1 MKLFQSFKMSI
12 KAVMSKKVRSFLT
25 MLGIIIG
32 VAAVMT
38 LVSIT
43 QAQNEKS
50 MEWINAM
57 GTNTV
62 NVYASSW
69 YNPKISAALSEF
81 VTNELADVARGVTPD
96 LQYWGARITYDV
108 KTAQEVR
115 LQFGS
120 ADFGIC
126 KNFTIGQG
134 RDMSYLDVER
144 STRVVVLGSRIK
156 EILFDYKDPIGE
168 WINING
174 ERFMVIGV
182 YQPKFNNQQYSDDDL
197 LVIPYTHTRLMYRQ
211 ARVEQYIIKA
221 KDSESTAVATKRL
234 KEFLSTQFEQEWYYS
249 VWSMDEWR
257 DQMDEMNR
265 GNLIL
270 LGSIAGISL
279 IVGGIGIMNI
289 MLVTVTE
296 RTREIGIRKAI
307 GAERRSIISQFL
319 IEASVLSFIGGLIGA
334 FFGFLATLFWGKIS
348 YDMLVLPNWPM
359 TGAALVFSIG
369 LGIIFGLF
377 PAIKASAL
385 QPVVALRN
393 E

>member
-1 MKLFQSFKMSI
+1 
-12 KAVMSKKVRSFLT
+12 MSKKVRSFLT

-50 MEWINAM
+50 MEWINSM
-57 GTNTV
+57 GTNIV

-69 YNPKISAALSEF
+69 YNPKISSEIEEF
-81 VTNELADVARGVTPD
+81 VTLELADVTKGVTPD
-96 LQYWGARITYDV
+96 IQYWGARITYDV
-108 KTAQEVR
+108 KTAPEVR
-115 LQFGS
+115 MYFGS

-134 RDMSYLDVER
+134 RDLSYLDIQR
-144 STRVVVLGSRIK
+144 GTRVAVLGSRVK
-156 EILFDYKDPIGE
+156 QLLFDYKDPIGE

-174 ERFMVIGV
+174 ERFMVVGV
-182 YQPKFNNQQYSDDDL
+182 YQSKFDNQPYSDDDL
-197 LVIPYTHTRLMYRQ
+197 LVIPYTHVRMMMRQ
-211 ARVEQYIIKA
+211 TSVEQYIIKA
-221 KDSESTAVATKRL
+221 KDSESTAEAAKRL
-234 KEFLSTQFEQEWYYS
+234 KEFLATKFEQEWYYS

-257 DQMDEMNR
+257 DQLDEVNR

-319 IEASVLSFIGGLIGA
+319 IEASVLSFIGGLIGV

-348 YDMLVLPNWPM
+348 YDVLVLPNWPM
-359 TGAALVFSIG
+359 TAAALVFSIG